1 MALPGWRFHQLKG
14 DRGHLWS
21 VRVSA
26 NWRIVF
32 GFDGSEAVD
41 VDLVDYH

>member
-1 MALPGWRFHQLKG
+1 MALPGWRLHQLKG

-26 NWRIVF
+26 NWRVVF
-32 GFDGSEAVD
+32 GFDGSEVVD
-41 VDLVDYH
+41 VDLIDYH